1 MLKLA
6 IYFHNK
12 ATIVMQKGH
21 LDKQNVKLAWFFL
34 FEQVFPP
41 KEQRCFSNSASK
53 QKSIHIHWLEKLIYK
68 TVDVPFFPFNGG
80 IKAVRSLYIWF
91 VCWHIYYVYS
101 FIFHYM
107 KRFVHNI

>member
-1 MLKLA
+1 MCKITENSWNVLEISKLVSKATMLKLA

-21 LDKQNVKLAWFFL
+21 LDKQNVKLAWFFS

-53 QKSIHIHWLEKLIYK
+53 QKSIHIHWLEKLI
-68 TVDVPFFPFNGG
+68 
-80 IKAVRSLYIWF
+80 
-91 VCWHIYYVYS
+91 
-101 FIFHYM
+101 
-107 KRFVHNI
+107 